1 MRLLLLSNSTNAG
14 EPYLD
19 YCKEYIKSFLGTKT
33 VKALF
38 IPYAGVVIS
47 FDDYSKRVNERF
59 EETGH
64 RIDPIHNHPDPIKAV
79 RDAEAIVVG
88 GGNTFQLIRHIQDN
102 KLIEIV
108 RKKVLAGTPYI
119 GWSAGANV
127 ACPTICTTNDM
138 PILQPQSFNA
148 FNLVPFQI
156 NPHYLDVNPEGH
168 SGETREARIEEYI
181 KVNKDKYVVGLR
193 EGTLL
198 RIENGKQELVGKRN
212 ARIFHYGMNP
222 IEIKPGEDISLY
234 FD

>member
-19 YCKEYIKSFLGTKT
+19 YCKGYIKSFLGTKP

-38 IPYAGVVIS
+38 IPYAGVILS
-47 FDDYSKRVNERF
+47 FHDYSKRVNERF
-59 EETGH
+59 EEIGH
-64 RIDPIHNHPDPIKAV
+64 RIDPIHNHQDPVKAV
-79 RDAEAIVVG
+79 KNAEAIVVG
-88 GGNTFQLIRHIQDN
+88 GGNTFQLIKHIQDN
-102 KLIEIV
+102 SLIDII
-108 RKKVLAGTPYI
+108 RKKVLAGVPYI
-119 GWSAGANV
+119 GWSAGANL
-127 ACPTICTTNDM
+127 ACPTIRTTNDM

-168 SGETREARIEEYI
+168 SGETREARIEEFI
-181 KVNKDKYVVGLR
+181 EVNKNIYVVGLR

-198 RIENGKQELVGKRN
+198 RIENGEKELVGKRN

-222 IEIKPGEDISLY
+222 TEVKPGADIS
-234 FD
+234 FIF